1 MTAFVRAEKG
11 PQPVLEFDNLKID
24 LFTETASVR
33 AVDGAALQV
42 YPGEILAI
50 VGESGSG
57 KTVLTLGSLGLLPE
71 GVSII
76 MQGTA
81 NCCGLDLTDGGN
93 SARTILRNGQ
103 AGIVFQDPISA
114 LNPMKRIG
122 PQICAQTV
130 RLRGVSKS
138 AGKDLALQLL
148 RRTGIPDPDDRYHRY
163 PHELSGGMLQRAMI
177 ALALAGQPRVLI
189 ADEPTTALDATVQA
203 QILELIRD
211 IRQSEDLAV
220 VLITHDIGV
229 VAAVADRVVVLYAG
243 RVAETGAVEDVLLT
257 PAHPYTQGLLAAVP
271 DIRAT
276 AGTAGDGIPGTPPD
290 QTRLAIGCPFV
301 PRCTQAIDR
310 CRTAS
315 PQLERARCRKADHLT
330 ACHVANA
337 VSLGCRDAGLRD

>member
-1 MTAFVRAEKG
+1 MTTASVRAENAPK
-11 PQPVLEFDNLKID
+11 PVLEFDNLKID

-42 YPGEILAI
+42 FPGEILAI

-71 GVSII
+71 GVSIV
-76 MQGTA
+76 MQGRA
-81 NCCGLDLTDGGN
+81 KCCGLDLMDGGE
-93 SARTILRNGQ
+93 SARSILRTGK

-130 RLRGVSKS
+130 RLRNVTRST
-138 AGKDLALQLL
+138 GKRLALQLL
-148 RRTGIPDPDDRYHRY
+148 RRTGIPDPDDRYYRY

-177 ALALAGQPRVLI
+177 ALALAGNPRVLI

-229 VAAVADRVVVLYAG
+229 VAALADRVVVLYAG
-243 RVAETGAVEDVLLT
+243 KVAETGTVEDVLLT
-257 PAHPYTQGLLAAVP
+257 PVHPYTQGLLTAVP

-276 AGTAGDGIPGTPPD
+276 TGTAGDGIPGTPPD
-290 QTRLAIGCPFV
+290 QTQLGIGCPFA
-301 PRCTQAIDR
+301 PRCVQAIDR
-310 CRTAS
+310 CRTTS
-315 PQLERARCRKADHLT
+315 PQLKRAGFGEAGHLA

-337 VSLGCRDAGLRD
+337 ANSGW